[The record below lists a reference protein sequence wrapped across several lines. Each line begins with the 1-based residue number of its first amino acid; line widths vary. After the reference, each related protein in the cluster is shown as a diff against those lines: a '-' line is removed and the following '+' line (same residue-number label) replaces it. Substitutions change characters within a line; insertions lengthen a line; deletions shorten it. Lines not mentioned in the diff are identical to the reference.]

1 MVRPSSRRPLRSFHS
16 YRWPFAGKP
25 GDAPRKSL
33 DFQESHK
40 SRQTGGF
47 ATRTMLLLT
56 LGLVVVGIT
65 AASLSILRARLH
77 QQVERDVS
85 SDLRRSI
92 HTFAS
97 LRQQRRLTLE
107 RENALLADLPSLKAL
122 MTTRDQRTVV
132 DGGERFWKVSGND
145 LFALATPNGK
155 VAAAYTTGRSA
166 DRRLASD
173 LTEVLGSDN
182 QQYLLSSGRLFTY
195 AVQPLRFGDDAT
207 GTLLGY
213 VVSGQEINREFLSEV
228 SRPTSAEALFVSG
241 HHVLVSTLPSP
252 RTEAEY
258 ALQENA
264 LNGRTYPLV
273 LNRTR
278 YLATSVDPFGGGP
291 VPVRLVLLKSL
302 TESDRDIRDI
312 NFLVAAIGFLALL
325 VGSTAML
332 ALAKGVTGP
341 LEELTRSVRAFGQ
354 GDASIAL
361 PKGGTHEVRL
371 LSADFAA
378 MRKRITQTSRALL
391 EAERLATIGRMASS
405 VSHDL
410 RHYLAAVYA
419 NAEFLASSELTAAD
433 REELLSDISVAVNG
447 TTELI
452 DSLLIFSRSG
462 YGVQRVP
469 QRLADLAERAVALV
483 RAHPDAEDVAIRTEL
498 SEAGEA
504 MALVDAKQIE
514 RALFNLLL
522 NACQAARFSQALP
535 SVVMQAEATANLL
548 SVTVIDN
555 GPGVPE
561 GVRDNLFEPFV
572 SEGKQKGTGLGLTLS
587 QSIAKEHGGSVRL
600 MESAPGKTFFSI
612 TFLRVV
618 P

>member
-1 MVRPSSRRPLRSFHS
+1 MVSPWSRWPLRVFRSH
-16 YRWPFAGKP
+16 RRAFAQKP
-25 GDAPRKSL
+25 GETPRQ
-33 DFQESHK
+33 F
-40 SRQTGGF
+40 RQTVGF

-77 QQVERDVS
+77 QQVQRDVS
-85 SDLRRSI
+85 SDLRRSVQ
-92 HTFAS
+92 TFAS
-97 LRQQRRLTLE
+97 LRQQRRLTLQ

-145 LFALATPNGK
+145 LFALATPDGE
-155 VAAAYTTGRSA
+155 VLAAYTTDRPADGR
-166 DRRLASD
+166 LTSD
-173 LTEVLGSDN
+173 LSEVLGRDN
-182 QQYLLSSGRLFTY
+182 QEYLLSSGRFFTY
-195 AVQPLRFGDDAT
+195 AVQSLRFGDDAT

-213 VVSGQEINREFLSEV
+213 VISGQEINREFLSEV
-228 SRPTSAEALFVSG
+228 SRPASAEALFVSG
-241 HHVLVSTLPSP
+241 HHVVVSTLTSP
-252 RTEAEY
+252 RVEAEY

-291 VPVRLVLLKSL
+291 VTVRLVLLKSL

-312 NFLVAAIGFLALL
+312 NLLVAAIGLLAFL

-341 LEELTRSVRAFGQ
+341 LEELTRSVRAFGR
-354 GDASIAL
+354 GDASVAL
-361 PKGGTHEVRL
+361 PSGGTCEVRL
-371 LSADFAA
+371 LSTDFAA
-378 MRKRITQTSRALL
+378 MRERITQTSRELL

-419 NAEFLASSELTAAD
+419 NAEFLASSDLTAAD
-433 REELLSDISVAVNG
+433 REELLSDISIAVNG

-469 QRLADLAERAVALV
+469 QRLADLAARAIALV
-483 RAHPDAEDVAIRTEL
+483 RAHPDAEGVAIRSEL

-504 MALVDAKQIE
+504 VALVDAKQIE

-522 NACQAARFSQALP
+522 NACQAARSSHTSP
-535 SVVMQAEATANLL
+535 SVVMRAEAAVDVL
-548 SVTVIDN
+548 SVAVIDN

-561 GVRDNLFEPFV
+561 GVRHNMFEPFV
-572 SEGKQKGTGLGLTLS
+572 SEGKQNGTGLGLTLS

-600 MESAPGKTFFSI
+600 MESAPGNTFFSI
-612 TFLRVV
+612 SFLRAV

>member
-1 MVRPSSRRPLRSFHS
+1 MVSPSSRWHLRRFQSRSRPS
-16 YRWPFAGKP
+16 AEKA
-25 GDAPRKSL
+25 GDAP
-33 DFQESHK
+33 QEI
-40 SRQTGGF
+40 RQTGGF

-56 LGLVVVGIT
+56 FGLVVVGVT

-77 QQVERDVS
+77 QQVERDVT
-85 SDLRRSI
+85 SDLQRSI

-97 LRQQRRLTLE
+97 LRLQRGLTLQ

-122 MTTRDQRTVV
+122 MTTRDKRTVV

-145 LFALATPNGK
+145 LFALATPDGE
-155 VAAAYTTGRSA
+155 VVAAYTTGRAA
-166 DRRLASD
+166 DERLASD
-173 LTEVLGSDN
+173 LSEVMGRDN
-182 QQYLLSSGRLFTY
+182 QEYLLSSGRFFTY

-213 VVSGQEINREFLSEV
+213 VISGQEINREFLAEV
-228 SRPTSAEALFVSG
+228 SRPASAEALFVSG
-241 HHVLVSTLPSP
+241 HQVLVSTLSSP
-252 RTEAEY
+252 GVEAEF
-258 ALQENA
+258 ALQESA
-264 LNGRTYPLV
+264 PNGRTQLLV

-278 YLATSVDPFGGGP
+278 YLATSVNPFRGGP
-291 VPVRLVLLKSL
+291 IPVRLVLLKSL

-312 NFLVAAIGFLALL
+312 NRRVAAIGFLAFL

-341 LEELTRSVRAFGQ
+341 LEELTRSVRAFGR
-354 GDASIAL
+354 GNASVAL
-361 PKGGTHEVRL
+361 PSGGTREVRL

-378 MRKRITQTSRALL
+378 MRERITQTSRALL

-419 NAEFLASSELTAAD
+419 NAEFLANSDLTAAD
-433 REELLSDISVAVNG
+433 REELLSDISLAVNG

-483 RAHPDAEDVAIRTEL
+483 RAHPDAEGVAICTEL

-522 NACQAARFSQALP
+522 NACQAARSSHASP
-535 SVVMQAEATANLL
+535 SVLMQAEAAVEVL
-548 SVTVIDN
+548 SVAVIDN

-561 GVRDNLFEPFV
+561 GVRDSMFEPFV

-587 QSIAKEHGGSVRL
+587 QSIAREHGGSVRL
-600 MESAPGKTFFSI
+600 MESAPGKTFFLIS
-612 TFLRVV
+612 FLRTA

>member
-1 MVRPSSRRPLRSFHS
+1 MVGLSSRWSLRSF
-16 YRWPFAGKP
+16 R
-25 GDAPRKSL
+25 RKNTTSQGL
-33 DFQESHK
+33 PEK
-40 SRQTGGF
+40 LRQTGGF
-47 ATRTMLLLT
+47 ATQTMLLLT

-65 AASLSILRARLH
+65 VASLSILRATLH
-77 QQVERDVS
+77 EKIERDFS
-85 SDLRRSI
+85 SDLQRSI

-97 LRQQRRLTLE
+97 LRQQRRHTLE

-122 MTTRDQRTVV
+122 MTTRDQRTIV

-145 LFALATPNGK
+145 LFALATPEGEI
-155 VAAAYTTGRSA
+155 VAAYTTGRPA
-166 DRRLASD
+166 DRQLASD
-173 LTEVLGSDN
+173 LSEVLGRDN
-182 QQYLLSSGRLFTY
+182 EEYLLSSGRLFTY
-195 AVQPLRFGDDAT
+195 AVQPLRFGDDT
-207 GTLLGY
+207 VGTLLGY
-213 VVSGQEINREFLSEV
+213 AVSGQEINRDFLSEV
-228 SRPTSAEALFVSG
+228 SRPASAEALFVSG
-241 HHVLVSTLPSP
+241 HHVLVSTLSSP
-252 RTEAEY
+252 RIEAEY
-258 ALQENA
+258 ALQDST
-264 LNGRTYPLV
+264 LLGGTHLLV

-278 YLATSVDPFGGGP
+278 YLATSVDPFGSGL

-302 TESDRDIRDI
+302 TESDENIRDMDRR
-312 NFLVAAIGFLALL
+312 VAAIGLLAFL

-341 LEELTRSVRAFGQ
+341 LEELTRSVRAFGR
-354 GDASIAL
+354 GDASVAL
-361 PKGGTHEVRL
+361 PSGGTREVQQ
-371 LSADFAA
+371 LSADVAA
-378 MRKRITQTSRALL
+378 MRERITQTGRALL

-419 NAEFLASSELTAAD
+419 NAEFLAKSDLTPAD
-433 REELLSDISVAVNG
+433 REDLLSDISIAVNG

-469 QRLADLAERAVALV
+469 LRLADLAAQAVALV
-483 RAHPDAEDVAIRTEL
+483 RAHPDAEGVTIRAEL

-504 MALVDAKQIE
+504 VALVDAKQIE

-522 NACQAARFSQALP
+522 NACQAARSSHASPF
-535 SVVMQAEATANLL
+535 VVMKAEAAADVL
-548 SVTVIDN
+548 SVGVIDN
-555 GPGVPE
+555 GSGVPE
-561 GVRDNLFEPFV
+561 RVRHSLFEPFV

-600 MESAPGKTFFSI
+600 MESAPGRTFFLI

>member
-1 MVRPSSRRPLRSFHS
+1 MVSPLSQGPPRSFQRRH
-16 YRWPFAGKP
+16 RPPVAAP
-25 GDAPRKSL
+25 DASPRNVG
-33 DFQESHK
+33 
-40 SRQTGGF
+40 QTRGF

-65 AASLSILRARLH
+65 TASLSILRARLH
-77 QQVERDVS
+77 QQVERDFS
-85 SDLRRSI
+85 SDLQRSVQ
-92 HTFAS
+92 TFAS
-97 LRQQRRLTLE
+97 LRQGRRLTLQ

-122 MTTRDQRTVV
+122 MTTRDPRTVV

-145 LFALATPNGK
+145 LFALATPDGAVLAVYTNGR
-155 VAAAYTTGRSA
+155 AADG
-166 DRRLASD
+166 RLASD
-173 LTEVLGSDN
+173 LSEVLEKES
-182 QQYLLSSGRLFTY
+182 QEYLLSSGRFFTY
-195 AVQPLRFGDDAT
+195 AVQPLRFGDDAS

-213 VVSGQEINREFLSEV
+213 VISGQEINREFLSEV
-228 SRPTSAEALFVSG
+228 SRPASAEALFVSG
-241 HHVLVSTLPSP
+241 HHVLVSTLPGPKVES
-252 RTEAEY
+252 EY
-258 ALQENA
+258 ALQESG
-264 LNGRTYPLV
+264 LQDRTHLLV
-273 LNRTR
+273 LNGTR
-278 YLATSVDPFGGGP
+278 YLATSADPFGGGGG

-302 TESDRDIRDI
+302 TASDQDLRDI
-312 NFLVAAIGFLALL
+312 NRRVAAIGFLAFL

-341 LEELTRSVRAFGQ
+341 LEELTRSVRAFGR
-354 GDASIAL
+354 GDASLAL
-361 PKGGTHEVRL
+361 PSGGTREVRL

-378 MRKRITQTSRALL
+378 MRERITQTSRALL

-419 NAEFLASSELTAAD
+419 NAEFLANSDLTAAD
-433 REELLSDISVAVNG
+433 REELLSDISIAVNG

-462 YGVQRVP
+462 YGVQRMP
-469 QRLADLAERAVALV
+469 QRLADLAARAVALV
-483 RAHPDAEDVAIRTEL
+483 RAHPDAEGVAICTEL

-504 MALVDAKQIE
+504 VALVDAKQIE

-522 NACQAARFSQALP
+522 NACQAARSSGSAP
-535 SVVMQAEATANLL
+535 SVIIQAEAAVDVL
-548 SVTVIDN
+548 SVAVIDN

-561 GVRDNLFEPFV
+561 GVLHSLFEPFV

-600 MESAPGKTFFSI
+600 MESAPGKTFFLIS
-612 TFLRVV
+612 FLRTV

>member
-1 MVRPSSRRPLRSFHS
+1 MVSPLSQGPVRGFGSRHWPSAAKPDEPLQ
-16 YRWPFAGKP
+16 
-25 GDAPRKSL
+25 DL
-33 DFQESHK
+33 
-40 SRQTGGF
+40 RQTRGF

-65 AASLSILRARLH
+65 TASLSILRARLH
-77 QQVERDVS
+77 QQVERDFS
-85 SDLRRSI
+85 SDLQRSVQ
-92 HTFAS
+92 TFAS
-97 LRQQRRLTLE
+97 LRADRRLTLQ

-145 LFALATPNGK
+145 LFALATPDGQ
-155 VAAAYTTGRSA
+155 VEAVYTAGRPA
-166 DRRLASD
+166 DARLASD
-173 LTEVLGSDN
+173 LSEVLGKEN
-182 QQYLLSSGRLFTY
+182 QEYLLSSGRFFTY
-195 AVQPLRFGDDAT
+195 AVQPLRFGDDAS

-213 VVSGQEINREFLSEV
+213 VISGQEINREFLSEV
-228 SRPTSAEALFVSG
+228 SRPASAEALFVSG
-241 HHVLVSTLPSP
+241 HHVLVSTLPGPQVES
-252 RTEAEY
+252 EY
-258 ALQENA
+258 ASQESA
-264 LNGRTYPLV
+264 LHDRTHLLV
-273 LNRTR
+273 LNGTR
-278 YLATSVDPFGGGP
+278 YLATSADPFGGGV

-302 TESDRDIRDI
+302 TASDQDIRDI
-312 NFLVAAIGFLALL
+312 NRRVGVIGFLALL

-332 ALAKGVTGP
+332 ALAKVVTGP
-341 LEELTRSVRAFGQ
+341 LEELTRSVRAFGS
-354 GDASIAL
+354 GDASVAL
-361 PKGGTHEVRL
+361 PSGGTCEVRL

-378 MRKRITQTSRALL
+378 MRERITQTSRALL

-419 NAEFLASSELTAAD
+419 NAEFLANSDLTAAD
-433 REELLSDISVAVNG
+433 REELLADISIAVNG

-462 YGVQRVP
+462 YGVQRMP
-469 QRLADLAERAVALV
+469 QKLADLTARAVALV
-483 RAHPDAEDVAIRTEL
+483 RAHPDAEGVAIRTEL
-498 SEAGEA
+498 FEAGEA
-504 MALVDAKQIE
+504 VALVDAKQIE

-522 NACQAARFSQALP
+522 NACQAARASGAAP
-535 SVVMQAEATANLL
+535 SVVMQAEAAADVL
-548 SVTVIDN
+548 SVAVIDN

-561 GVRDNLFEPFV
+561 GVRHSLFEPFV

-600 MESAPGKTFFSI
+600 MESAPGKTFFLIS
-612 TFLRVV
+612 FLRTV

>member
-1 MVRPSSRRPLRSFHS
+1 MVSPLPQGPVRGLKSRRRPAEGKPDEPLREV
-16 YRWPFAGKP
+16 G
-25 GDAPRKSL
+25 
-33 DFQESHK
+33 
-40 SRQTGGF
+40 QTRGF

-65 AASLSILRARLH
+65 TASLSILRARLH
-77 QQVERDVS
+77 QQVERDFS
-85 SDLRRSI
+85 SDLQRSI
-92 HTFAS
+92 QTFAS
-97 LRQQRRLTLE
+97 LLLGRRLALQ

-145 LFALATPNGK
+145 LFALATPDSQVVAIYTNG
-155 VAAAYTTGRSA
+155 RPA
-166 DRRLASD
+166 DGRLASD
-173 LTEVLGSDN
+173 LSAVLGKDN
-182 QQYLLSSGRLFTY
+182 QEYLLSSGRFFTY

-213 VVSGQEINREFLSEV
+213 VISGQEINREFLAEV
-228 SRPTSAEALFVSG
+228 SRPASAEALFVSG

-252 RTEAEY
+252 QVESEY
-258 ALQENA
+258 ARQESA
-264 LNGRTYPLV
+264 LHNRTHLLV
-273 LNRTR
+273 LNGMR
-278 YLATSVDPFGGGP
+278 YLATSADPFGGGV

-302 TESDRDIRDI
+302 AESDQDIRDI
-312 NFLVAAIGFLALL
+312 NRRVGAIGFLALL

-341 LEELTRSVRAFGQ
+341 LEALTRSVRAFGR
-354 GDASIAL
+354 GDASLAL
-361 PKGGTHEVRL
+361 PSGGTREVRL

-378 MRKRITQTSRALL
+378 MRERITQTSRALL

-419 NAEFLASSELTAAD
+419 NAEFLANSDLTAAD
-433 REELLSDISVAVNG
+433 REELLSDISIAVDG

-452 DSLLIFSRSG
+452 DSLLIFSRGG
-462 YGVQRVP
+462 YGVQRMP
-469 QRLADLAERAVALV
+469 QRLADLAARAVAQV
-483 RAHPDAEDVAIRTEL
+483 RAHPDAEGVAIHTEL

-504 MALVDAKQIE
+504 VALVDAKQIE

-522 NACQAARFSQALP
+522 NACQAARSSGSSP
-535 SVVMQAEATANLL
+535 SVVMEAEAAVDVL
-548 SVTVIDN
+548 SVAVIDN
-555 GPGVPE
+555 GPGVPD
-561 GVRDNLFEPFV
+561 GVRHSLFEPFV

-600 MESAPGKTFFSI
+600 MESTPGRTFFLIS
-612 TFLRVV
+612 FLRLV

>member
-1 MVRPSSRRPLRSFHS
+1 M
-16 YRWPFAGKP
+16 
-25 GDAPRKSL
+25 PR
-33 DFQESHK
+33 D
-40 SRQTGGF
+40 SRQTRGF

-56 LGLVVVGIT
+56 LGLVVFGIT

-85 SDLRRSI
+85 SDLQRSI

-122 MTTRDQRTVV
+122 MTTSDQRTVV

-145 LFALATPNGK
+145 LFALATPNGE
-155 VAAAYTTGRSA
+155 VVAAYTTGPPA

-173 LTEVLGSDN
+173 LSVVLGRDE
-182 QQYLLSSGRLFTY
+182 QEYLLSSGRFFTY
-195 AVQPLRFGDDAT
+195 AVQPLRFGDDTT

-213 VVSGQEINREFLSEV
+213 VISGQEINREFLSEV
-228 SRPTSAEALFVSG
+228 SRPASAEALFVSG
-241 HHVLVSTLPSP
+241 HHVLVSTLSSP
-252 RTEAEY
+252 QVEAEY
-258 ALQENA
+258 ALQESA
-264 LNGRTYPLV
+264 LHSSTHLLV
-273 LNRTR
+273 LDRTR
-278 YLATSVDPFGGGP
+278 YLATSVDPFGNGP

-312 NFLVAAIGFLALL
+312 NRRVAAIGFLAFLA
-325 VGSTAML
+325 GSTAML

-341 LEELTRSVRAFGQ
+341 LEELTRSVRAFGR
-354 GDASIAL
+354 GNASVAL
-361 PKGGTHEVRL
+361 PSGGTREVRL
-371 LSADFAA
+371 LSASFAA
-378 MRKRITQTSRALL
+378 MRERITQTSRALL

-419 NAEFLASSELTAAD
+419 NAEFLANSDLTPAD
-433 REELLSDISVAVNG
+433 REDLLSDISLAVNG

-452 DSLLIFSRSG
+452 DSLLIFSRTG
-462 YGVQRVP
+462 YGVQRVS

-483 RAHPDAEDVAIRTEL
+483 RAHPDAEGVAIRTEL

-504 MALVDAKQIE
+504 LALVDAKQIE

-522 NACQAARFSQALP
+522 NACQAARSSHASP
-535 SVVMQAEATANLL
+535 SVVLQAEAAVDVL
-548 SVTVIDN
+548 SVAVIDN
-555 GPGVPE
+555 GSGVPDT
-561 GVRDNLFEPFV
+561 VRHSIFEPFV

-600 MESAPGKTFFSI
+600 MESAPGRTCFSI
-612 TFLRVV
+612 SFVRAV

>member
-1 MVRPSSRRPLRSFHS
+1 MVSFSRDGRREACEDLRRLSVGRPGNPSREDR
-16 YRWPFAGKP
+16 
-25 GDAPRKSL
+25 
-33 DFQESHK
+33 E
-40 SRQTGGF
+40 SRQTVGF

-77 QQVERDVS
+77 QQVDRDVS

-92 HTFAS
+92 QTFAS
-97 LRQQRRLTLE
+97 LRLQRRLTLQ

-122 MTTRDQRTVV
+122 MTTRDQRTIV

-145 LFALATPNGK
+145 LFALATPDGE
-155 VAAAYTTGRSA
+155 VMAAYAASGPA
-166 DRRLASD
+166 DRQLASD
-173 LTEVLGSDN
+173 LSEVLGRER
-182 QQYLLSSGRLFTY
+182 QEYLLSSGRLFTY
-195 AVQPLRFGDDAT
+195 TVQALRFGDDTT
-207 GTLLGY
+207 GSLLGY

-228 SRPTSAEALFVSG
+228 SRPASAEALFVSG
-241 HHVLVSTLPSP
+241 HHVLVSTLASP
-252 RTEAEY
+252 RLEAEY
-258 ALQENA
+258 IRQKSELD
-264 LNGRTYPLV
+264 GRTHLLV
-273 LNRTR
+273 LNSTR

-302 TESDRDIRDI
+302 TESDRDIRNI
-312 NFLVAAIGFLALL
+312 NLLVAAIGLLALL
-325 VGSTAML
+325 VGSIAML
-332 ALAKGVTGP
+332 ALARGVTGP
-341 LEELTRSVRAFGQ
+341 LEELTRSVRAFGR
-354 GDASIAL
+354 GDASLAL
-361 PKGGTHEVRL
+361 PSGGTREVRL

-378 MRKRITQTSRALL
+378 MRERITQTSRALL

-419 NAEFLASSELTAAD
+419 NAEFLANSDLTAAD
-433 REELLSDISVAVNG
+433 REELLSDISIAVNG

-483 RAHPDAEDVAIRTEL
+483 RAHPDAEGVAIHAEL
-498 SEAGEA
+498 SDAGEA
-504 MALVDAKQIE
+504 LALVDARQIE

-522 NACQAARFSQALP
+522 NACQAARSSQASP
-535 SVVMQAEATANLL
+535 SVVMQAEATVDLV
-548 SVTVIDN
+548 SVAVIDN

-561 GVRDNLFEPFV
+561 GVRHSMFEPFV

-587 QSIAKEHGGSVRL
+587 QSIAKEHGGAVRL
-600 MESAPGKTFFSI
+600 MESAPGKTFFLIS
-612 TFLRVV
+612 FLRAV

>member
-1 MVRPSSRRPLRSFHS
+1 MVSLLSRLLVPIFRSHRRP
-16 YRWPFAGKP
+16 PVGKLCETSR
-25 GDAPRKSL
+25 AP
-33 DFQESHK
+33 
-40 SRQTGGF
+40 RQTGGF

-85 SDLRRSI
+85 SDLVRSI
-92 HTFAS
+92 HTFDS
-97 LRQQRRLTLE
+97 LRLQRRLTLQ

-122 MTTRDQRTVV
+122 MTTRDQRTIV

-145 LFALATPNGK
+145 LFALATPDGE
-155 VAAAYTTGRSA
+155 VMAAYTTVRPA

-173 LTEVLGSDN
+173 LSGVLGRNN
-182 QQYLLSSGRLFTY
+182 QEYLLSSGRVYTY

-213 VVSGQEINREFLSEV
+213 VISGQQINRELLSEV
-228 SRPTSAEALFVSG
+228 SRPVSAEALFVSG
-241 HHVLVSTLPSP
+241 HHVLISTLTSP
-252 RTEAEY
+252 RVEADY
-258 ALQENA
+258 AVQESA
-264 LNGRTYPLV
+264 LNGRTHLLV
-273 LNRTR
+273 LNSTR

-302 TESDRDIRDI
+302 AESDRDIRDI
-312 NFLVAAIGFLALL
+312 NLLVTAIGLL
-325 VGSTAML
+325 TFFVGSTAML

-341 LEELTRSVRAFGQ
+341 LEELTRSVRAFGR
-354 GDASIAL
+354 GDASLAL
-361 PKGGTHEVRL
+361 PSRGTREVRL

-378 MRKRITQTSRALL
+378 MREHIMQTNRALL

-419 NAEFLASSELTAAD
+419 NAEFLASSDLTAAD
-433 REELLSDISVAVNG
+433 REELLSDISIAVNG

-469 QRLADLAERAVALV
+469 QRLADLAERAIALV
-483 RAHPDAEDVAIRTEL
+483 RGHPDAEGVAICAEL
-498 SEAGEA
+498 SDAGDA
-504 MALVDAKQIE
+504 VALVDAKQIE

-522 NACQAARFSQALP
+522 NACQAARFSHASP
-535 SVVMQAEATANLL
+535 SVVVQTGVAVDLV
-548 SVTVIDN
+548 SVAVIDN
-555 GPGVPE
+555 GPGVPK
-561 GVRDNLFEPFV
+561 GIRHSMFEPFV

-587 QSIAKEHGGSVRL
+587 QSIAKEHGGAVLL
-600 MESAPGKTFFSI
+600 MESMPGKTFFLIS
-612 TFLRVV
+612 FLRMV